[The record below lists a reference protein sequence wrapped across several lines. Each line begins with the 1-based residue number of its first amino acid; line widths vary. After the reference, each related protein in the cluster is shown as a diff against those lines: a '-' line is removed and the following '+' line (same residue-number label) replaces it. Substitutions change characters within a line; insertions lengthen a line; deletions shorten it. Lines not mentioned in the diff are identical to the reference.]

1 MRTHIPTPIFFS
13 LKSIFDGKIDGLK
26 SVLKFRTL
34 KLEVK
39 NS

>member
-13 LKSIFDGKIDGLK
+13 LKVYLTEKLMDWNQFLK
-26 SVLKFRTL
+26 SRTL
-34 KLEVK
+34 KLEIK

>member
-13 LKSIFDGKIDGLK
+13 LKSIFDGKIDWNQF
-26 SVLKFRTL
+26 LKFRTL
-34 KLEVK
+34 KLKVK

>member
-26 SVLKFRTL
+26 SVFKIWNT
-34 KLEVK
+34 
-39 NS
+39 